1 MRGDPERME
10 ATQEAPSFTKAEE
23 NNVAAFVGGD
33 EPAPSTTGRR
43 LKCAQGD
50 RRINELG
57 VEVPQL
63 PGGRL
68 GAEDQAGGAGLGGP
82 QAPAG
87 HGDASGHGGRIVIS
101 RKKNSGHYDP
111 SRSVRDESFQV
122 LMVSLLSF
130 LSLV

>member
-1 MRGDPERME
+1 ME

-23 NNVAAFVGGD
+23 NNVAAFVEGETSQPLQRRAGG
-33 EPAPSTTGRR
+33 SS
-43 LKCAQGD
+43 AQGD

-87 HGDASGHGGRIVIS
+87 HGDASGHGGRTVIS

-122 LMVSLLSF
+122 LMVSLLFF